1 MRSQMGLV
9 SQDPFIFAGT
19 IADNI
24 RFGKPEATTREVIAA
39 GELANVGEF
48 VERPAA
54 WLRDRD
60 LRRRRQSI
68 SRAAATDFDRARHPG
83 RPAHPDYG

>member
-24 RFGKPEATTREVIAA
+24 RFGKPEATMEEVIAA
-39 GELANVGEF
+39 GELANVAEF
-48 VERPAA
+48 A
-54 WLRDRD
+54 RD
-60 LRRRRQSI
+60 LPRGYETEIFEDGANLSVGQ
-68 SRAAATDFDRARHPG
+68 RH
-83 RPAHPDYG
+83 